1 MKCFERPSCGRTSE
15 RSGRDRS
22 SLFGHDPLYHHVLR
36 HRKCCTEESSQALA
50 DEGRRC
56 SLPSGESP
64 TTSLSPV
71 VGRRFT
77 QVRSSFASS
86 VSNPLRPMNIRPLT
100 ENERERSNLD
110 LCTSHVVIFR
120 DGGNALVLDEDGTPR
135 EGPVYHDGTVVP
147 NDV

>member
-1 MKCFERPSCGRTSE
+1 
-15 RSGRDRS
+15 
-22 SLFGHDPLYHHVLR
+22 VLR

-86 VSNPLRPMNIRPLT
+86 VSKPLRPMNIRPLT

-110 LCTSHVVIFR
+110 LRTSHVVIFR
-120 DGGNALVLDEDGTPR
+120 GGGNALVLDEDGTPR
-135 EGPVYHDGTVVP
+135 EDPVYRDGTVVP
-147 NDV
+147 NEVEFPPVTEPDEAVEEAEEAPRAKA